1 MGKRRFSGPRGS
13 ASKRDISYPS
23 VLEKPKGT
31 VLGQLKQ
38 VREKDSTIN
47 RKKDVFSLI

>member
-1 MGKRRFSGPRGS
+1 LRFSA
-13 ASKRDISYPS
+13 ASKRDISHPS

-38 VREKDSTIN
+38 VSEKDSTSN
-47 RKKDVFSLI
+47 RKKDVISLI